1 MMYIIILTA
10 SSLKLKR
17 MPTSKID
24 FVTSMWMEGKPDI
37 ILTAWD
43 TAQVM
48 TYFGQ
53 FKAANINYR
62 MSHSLGHLEMGSIVC
77 RTWPQ
82 AIPMFLHFTCF
93 TSDVWIAIFTS
104 ILSISIALSLK
115 IKSISA
121 FYEYFWNLLII
132 IFTPCFQKF
141 ILNSNSI
148 RFLAG
153 IWLISSLVISTQF
166 TSFLLDYM
174 ARPNPIIK
182 IDSLQDLAD
191 RPGLKVFASDDSTLV
206 AYATEE
212 VNDPLAIAIREK
224 IVEFSA
230 EAILDRKFR
239 LDLID
244 KLRAGTHCY
253 SFHRMLILFQVI
265 RLMNEEPLRDNGDK
279 LGDILHL
286 SAESAGHLPSALG
299 VSEDQE
305 FINHGIDQM

>member
-24 FVTSMWMEGKPDI
+24 FMKSIWLEDKPDV
-37 ILTAWD
+37 ILTAWN
-43 TAQVM
+43 TAQLI
-48 TYFGQ
+48 TYIGG
-53 FKAANINYR
+53 FKELNINYR
-62 MSHSLGHLEMGSIVC
+62 MSRSLGHLEMGSIVC

-191 RPGLKVFASDDSTLV
+191 RPGLKVFATDDSTLF

-212 VNDPLAIAIREK
+212 VNDPLAIAIREQ
-224 IVEFSA
+224 IVAFNA
-230 EAILDRKFR
+230 EAILDREFR
-239 LDLID
+239 LDLIG
-244 KLRAGTHCY
+244 KFRAGTHCY
-253 SFHRMLILFQVI
+253 SFYKILVLFQII
-265 RLMNEEPLRDNGDK
+265 RLMNDEPLNDNGDK

-286 SAESAGHLPSALG
+286 STQSGGQLPSALA

-305 FINHGIDQM
+305 FINNGTDQM